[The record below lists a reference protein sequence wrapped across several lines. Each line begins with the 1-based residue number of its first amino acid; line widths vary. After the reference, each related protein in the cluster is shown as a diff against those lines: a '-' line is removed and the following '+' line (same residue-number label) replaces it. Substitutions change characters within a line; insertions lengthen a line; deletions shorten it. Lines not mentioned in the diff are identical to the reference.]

1 MADRAAH
8 SNIPGKGTGT
18 VTVTVTGIAPSGL
31 LVAGVDEVGRG
42 PLAGPVVT
50 AAVILDPADV
60 PAGLADSKTLSAA
73 RREVL
78 FGEITRRALAVSM
91 ASASAASIDAANI
104 RAATLAAM
112 ARSVRGL
119 AMSPDLVLVDGRD
132 VIAVP
137 MRCHAII
144 RGDASEPAI
153 AAASIIA
160 KVLRDRMMAR
170 LSEAFPAYG
179 FADHAGYG
187 TEAHRAAILA
197 HGPCPHHRF
206 SFAPVK
212 GRWLRP

>member
-1 MADRAAH
+1 MIDRVPSLFSEQNA
-8 SNIPGKGTGT
+8 SSGK
-18 VTVTVTGIAPSGL
+18 A

-50 AAVILDPADV
+50 AAVILDPDDI

-73 RREVL
+73 RRETL
-78 FGEITRRALAVSM
+78 FAEITRRALSVSV
-91 ASASAASIDAANI
+91 ALASAASIDAANI
-104 RAATLAAM
+104 RSATLSAM

-119 AMSPDLVLVDGRD
+119 AVMPGLVLVDGRD

-137 MRCHAII
+137 IACRAII

-153 AAASIIA
+153 AAASIVA
-160 KVLRDRMMAR
+160 KVLRDRLMAR
-170 LSEAFPAYG
+170 LSQAFPAYG

-206 SFAPVK
+206 SFAPIR
-212 GRWLRP
+212 GRWRRP